1 MRPAGAAGFSIIEL
15 MIAMTL
21 GLLAIAAVGNV
32 FISGSRSYK
41 EDDRRARMQDE
52 LRFAMAQLTLDL
64 EMAGFFAQI
73 RDVERDIEVDADAA
87 IARDCGPPPA
97 AGTWVYHE
105 RGASLFTVG
114 NATAAAAHAA
124 FPCIAAEEFMPNTDV
139 IAIKRLGGSLVTSLE
154 GPRIYLK
161 TNGVRSVLFQG
172 KDDGSVPPARG
183 AAVTTW
189 EYQPSVWFIRKH
201 AFATQDPPVPSLC
214 RRRLAG
220 GEPPAMDV
228 ECLAQGIQDL
238 QVEFGFD
245 ADANGVP
252 DSFREYGAFPGTTEM
267 ARVVA
272 VRVHLL
278 ARAAEADP
286 HYRGVKTFQL
296 GGTTVTADDRYYRTS
311 LSSVVLLRN
320 LAHRLTPQEL
330 PQ

>member
-1 MRPAGAAGFSIIEL
+1 MRTRGAGFSIIEL
-15 MIAMTL
+15 MVAMTL

-32 FISGSRSYK
+32 LVSGSRNYR

-64 EMAGFFAQI
+64 EMTGFFAQI
-73 RDVERDIEVDADAA
+73 RDPERDIEVDARAA
-87 IARDCGPPPA
+87 IARDCGPPA
-97 AGTWVYHE
+97 ATGTWIYHG
-105 RGASLFTVG
+105 RAASLFTVG

-124 FPCIAAEEFMPNTDV
+124 FPCITAAEFLPDTDV
-139 IAIKRLGGSLVTSLE
+139 IAIQRLGASPVTWLD
-154 GPRIYLK
+154 GRRIYVK
-161 TNGVRSVLFQG
+161 TNGIQSVLFQG
-172 KDDGSVPPARG
+172 MDGASLAPAG
-183 AAVTTW
+183 GAVTTW
-189 EYQPSVWFIRKH
+189 EYRPSVWFIRKY
-201 AFATQDPPVPSLC
+201 AFAAQDPPVPSLC

-245 ADANGVP
+245 ADGNGVP
-252 DSFREYGAFPGTTEM
+252 DSYREYAAVPATAEM

-278 ARAAEADP
+278 ARAAEPDP
-286 HYRGVKTFQL
+286 HYRGAKTFRL
-296 GGTTVTADDRYYRTS
+296 GGKTVTADDRYYRTS

-320 LAHRLTPQEL
+320 LAHRRTPQEL